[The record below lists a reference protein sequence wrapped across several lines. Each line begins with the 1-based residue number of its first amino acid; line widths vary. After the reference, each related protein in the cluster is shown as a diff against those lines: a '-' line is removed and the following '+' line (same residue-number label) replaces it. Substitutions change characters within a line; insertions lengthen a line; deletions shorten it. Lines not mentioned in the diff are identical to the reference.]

1 MDAAAR
7 RPYPPAQE
15 CASHCP
21 SDAHINGS
29 VKRSKA
35 KSAKARATKKARP
48 RGGAALRSRAF
59 GKAILQAKPYTLN
72 PQRLE
77 LLVQQAARKTAR
89 LPRQPFRESWAYL
102 HAMLRLLRAYGRGEY
117 NKVSPRALL
126 SLVAAVAYLV
136 DPVDF
141 IPDEIPFLGY
151 LDDATILEFAIQKT
165 RKTLDDFMAWELARL
180 LTR

>member
-1 MDAAAR
+1 MRFSLPTR
-7 RPYPPAQE
+7 RAYKW
-15 CASHCP
+15 
-21 SDAHINGS
+21 S

-35 KSAKARATKKARP
+35 KPAKARVKKKAAPDPKTVSRP
-48 RGGAALRSRAF
+48 PGGASVRSRAF
-59 GKAILQAKPYTLN
+59 AKAILHAKPYILH

-117 NKVSPRALL
+117 NKVSPGALL

-151 LDDATILEFAIQKT
+151 LDDATILEFAMQKT

-180 LTR
+180 LAR